1 MKKISRKKAAL
12 WILLLMWLIP
22 TAYSLTTKNP
32 EGTNVEGEFAPAE
45 AEFIYDLSYVK
56 DGEKIH
62 EQKIFDREMDIIR
75 EAKEFLMV
83 DFFLFNATYDKDVDC
98 PKQVAAMTDLLIE
111 KKKGNPAM
119 PILFVTDPINN
130 FYGAYEE
137 ANIKRLKDAGIEV
150 VVTDL
155 NRMRDSNP
163 IFSGIYRAY
172 IHWFGTSGNGRIRN
186 FFAKEGEKVT
196 VRSVLKLINFKGNHR
211 KVVVSENE
219 AMVASANPH
228 DPSAYHSN
236 VAAVFRGK
244 AMEDLISS
252 ESIFFKELPPAVK
265 AFKSPDVD
273 SSDRLKLITEGKI
286 YDALSENINKS
297 EKGDKIHIGIFY
309 LSEFRILKD
318 LEAAANRGVD
328 IKIVADLNKDAFGL
342 EKNGAPNRPA
352 LSELKEKAPSIQIR
366 WYNTQG
372 EQFHTKMAYFDFK
385 DEKPLAILGSGNF
398 TRRNLDNY
406 NLETD
411 VAMEMERNSP
421 THVAVENYFRR
432 IWTNE
437 DGEYTLPFEEYKDER
452 VLIRPLWKF
461 QEATGLCTW

>member
-1 MKKISRKKAAL
+1 MKKLSRKKRVL

-22 TAYSLTTKNP
+22 TAYSLNTKNP
-32 EGTNVEGEFAPAE
+32 EGTNISGEFSPAE

-56 DGEKIH
+56 DGEKMH
-62 EQKIFDREMDIIR
+62 EQKIFDREMEIIR

-83 DFFLFNATYDKDVDC
+83 DFFLFNATYDQDVDC

-111 KKKGNPAM
+111 KKRENPAM

-155 NRMRDSNP
+155 NSMRDSNP
-163 IFSGIYRAY
+163 LFSGIYRAY
-172 IHWFGTSGNGRIRN
+172 MQWFGTARNGRVKN

-196 VRSVLKLINFKGNHR
+196 VRSVLKLLNFKGNHR
-211 KVVVSENE
+211 KVVISEKE

-236 VAAVFRGK
+236 VATIFRGK
-244 AMEDLISS
+244 AMEDLIRS
-252 ESIFFKELPPAVK
+252 ESIFYKELPPIVK
-265 AFKSPDVD
+265 EYKAEEVSSP
-273 SSDRLKLITEGKI
+273 DRLKVITEGAI
-286 YDALSENINKS
+286 YDAISENINKS
-297 EKGDKIHIGIFY
+297 KKGDKINIGIFY
-309 LSEFRILKD
+309 LSEFRLLKD

-328 IKIVADLNKDAFGL
+328 VKIVTDLNKDAFGL

-352 LSELKEKAPSIQIR
+352 LSELKEKAPSAQIR

-372 EQFHTKMAYFDFK
+372 EQYHTKMIVFDFK

-411 VAMEMERNSP
+411 VAVEMERNSP
-421 THVAVENYFRR
+421 MHLAVEDYFRR

-437 DGEYTLPFEEYKDER
+437 DGEYTLPFESHKDER
-452 VLIRPLWKF
+452 VFIRPLWKV

>member
-1 MKKISRKKAAL
+1 MKKISRKKAVL
-12 WILLLMWLIP
+12 WIILLMWLIP
-22 TAYSLTTKNP
+22 TAYSLATKNP
-32 EGTNVEGEFAPAE
+32 EGTNVESEFAPAE

-62 EQKIFDREMDIIR
+62 EQKIFDREMEIIAD
-75 EAKEFLMV
+75 AKEFLMV
-83 DFFLFNATYDKDVDC
+83 DLFLFNATYDKDVDC

-111 KKKGNPAM
+111 KKRENPAM

-137 ANIKRLKDAGIEV
+137 ANIKRLRNAGIEV

-196 VRSVLKLINFKGNHR
+196 VRSVLKLLNFKGNHR

-236 VAAVFRGK
+236 VAVAFRGK
-244 AMEDLISS
+244 TMEDLIRS
-252 ESIFFKELPPAVK
+252 ESIFFKELPQAVK
-265 AFKSPDVD
+265 AFQPPNVESG
-273 SSDRLKLITEGKI
+273 DRLKLITEGKI
-286 YDALSENINKS
+286 YDAISENINKS

-372 EQFHTKMAYFDFK
+372 EQYHTKMAYFDFK

-411 VAMEMERNSP
+411 VALEMERNSP